1 MIKRHIQQDIIDSLK
16 HFPVVLLTGARQVG
30 KSTLAQELSRPGWD
44 ARYLTLDNRIV
55 LDAALRDPDGFISG
69 TPAPAIIDEVQR
81 APDIMLAI
89 KAAVDKD
96 RKPGQY
102 LLTGSANLMTLAKV
116 SETLAGRVALH
127 ELQPFTWSESENK
140 KPSHILTDLFKEEDA
155 PALLRKWKK
164 HSFSDRREEIK
175 ERVIAGGYPTPSTM
189 SSVSARRRWFDSY
202 RQTYIER
209 DIREISAIEHLPD
222 FGRLLNLLSFRTGQI
237 INFSEVSR
245 EMGLP
250 FTTLRRYIDLLE
262 VTYQAFFVRPY
273 FVNIGK
279 RLIKMPK
286 LYFSDTGMACHLSAV
301 ENWQTL
307 ERQGRVGNM
316 VETWAAS
323 ELRKLIS
330 LGDMGYRLYYWRTY
344 AGREVDFIVEHGE
357 KVVAIEVKWSHK
369 LEDSDLAGIK
379 DCARDLKGRHVMSV
393 LLYPGTE
400 MIAVDK
406 QTLVMPFGFFFG
418 IESVLHG

>member
-1 MIKRHIQQDIIDSLK
+1 MIKRHIQQGIIDSLK
-16 HFPVVLLTGARQVG
+16 HFPVILLTGARQVG
-30 KSTLAQELSRPGWD
+30 KSTLAQELSLPRWD
-44 ARYLTLDNRIV
+44 ARYLTLDNRVV

-69 TPAPAIIDEVQR
+69 TPTPAIIDEVQR

-127 ELQPFTWSESENK
+127 ELHPFTWSESENK

-164 HSFSDRREEIK
+164 SPFPDRREDVK
-175 ERVIAGGYPTPSTM
+175 ERIISGGYPTPSMM
-189 SSVSARRRWFDSY
+189 SSISARRRWFDSY

-209 DIREISAIEHLPD
+209 DIREIAAIEHLPD

-262 VTYQAFFVRPY
+262 VTYQIFFVRPY

-307 ERQGRVGNM
+307 ERQGRVGNL

-344 AGREVDFIVEHGE
+344 AGREVDFIIEHGE

-369 LEDSDLAGIK
+369 LEDSDLAGLK

-406 QTLVMPFGFFFG
+406 QTIVMPFGFFFG
-418 IESVLHG
+418 IDG

>member
-273 FVNIGK
+273 FVN
-279 RLIKMPK
+279 
-286 LYFSDTGMACHLSAV
+286 
-301 ENWQTL
+301 
-307 ERQGRVGNM
+307 
-316 VETWAAS
+316 
-323 ELRKLIS
+323 
-330 LGDMGYRLYYWRTY
+330 
-344 AGREVDFIVEHGE
+344 
-357 KVVAIEVKWSHK
+357 
-369 LEDSDLAGIK
+369 
-379 DCARDLKGRHVMSV
+379 
-393 LLYPGTE
+393 
-400 MIAVDK
+400 
-406 QTLVMPFGFFFG
+406 
-418 IESVLHG
+418 